1 MAMAM
6 AMRRSMRLLDEAIG
20 IGMYVCVYVS
30 VSAYADVCVCGVMD
44 PRRLGIL

>member
-30 VSAYADVCVCGVMD
+30 AYADVCVCGVMD